1 MREGLRRALA
11 LAQQRLTQFNV
22 PLDATLGSI
31 QYDTRGTERIPIPGG
46 EGFTGM
52 WSVITTELKPTGY
65 TPIIHGNSYIQDVGW
80 IAAGDLDAR
89 GILTYSQSD
98 DPASPHAGDLTRL
111 YAKNQMVRLPF
122 HERVILADKNLRSF
136 RLRQ

>member
-1 MREGLRRALA
+1 
-11 LAQQRLTQFNV
+11 
-22 PLDATLGSI
+22 
-31 QYDTRGTERIPIPGG
+31 
-46 EGFTGM
+46 M

-65 TPIIHGNSYIQDVGW
+65 TPIIHGNSYIQVVDW
-80 IAAGDLDAR
+80 TAAGDLDAR

-98 DPASPHAGDLTRL
+98 DPASPHAGDFTRH

-122 HERVILADKNLRSF
+122 HERDILADKNLRSF